1 MFPPV
6 ATHVPWSWTSHKQG
20 SQQSRREQEEKDPE
34 NNSLVIKL
42 LRSLRLL
49 HFGWLLS
56 EYVTT
61 LYISTKLNLNL
72 QN

>member
-1 MFPPV
+1 MPILQQ
-6 ATHVPWSWTSHKQG
+6 HHKQD
-20 SQQSRREQEEKDPE
+20 SQLRPQREEGIRREKNLESKTYTRKFP
-34 NNSLVIKL
+34 
-42 LRSLRLL
+42 RSSRPLYL
-49 HFGWLLS
+49 GSLLS